1 MKSTI
6 DARKIYQDN
15 AVQGAAPIDLVIIL
29 YDAAIEDMRRALTA
43 MKKGEIE
50 ARTAAVQHALIIL
63 QQLQGTLDF
72 ERGGSSARQFEQF
85 YNLVRAKLL
94 EAQLRSSPELMQQ
107 QTRFMSEVRDCWLQA
122 KRMLQPRQGSG
133 AVIAPAAAGNAEAN
147 DRMSASE
154 WNA

>member
-15 AVQGAAPIDLVIIL
+15 AVQGATPIDLVVIL

-43 MKKGEIE
+43 MGQGEIE
-50 ARTAAVQHALIIL
+50 VRTAAAQHALIVL

-85 YNLVRAKLL
+85 YNVIRAKLL
-94 EAQLRSSPELMQQ
+94 EAQLRGSPELMQQ
-107 QTRFMSEVRDCWLQA
+107 QIRFMSEVRDCWLQA

-133 AVIAPAAAGNAEAN
+133 AVLASAAASNTDGQ
-147 DRMSASE
+147 MSASE

>member
-6 DARKIYQDN
+6 DARRIYQDN
-15 AVQGAAPIDLVIIL
+15 AVQGAAPIDLVVIL
-29 YDAAIEDMRRALTA
+29 YDAAIEDMRRSLTA

-107 QTRFMSEVRDCWLQA
+107 QIRFMSEVRDCWLQA

-133 AVIAPAAAGNAEAN
+133 AVIAPAAASNASAN
-147 DRMSASE
+147 DPMSASE